1 MNEEIHDEGAWTP
14 LVRAKGVFKRFSSKA
29 ETLEVLRGV
38 GFEIPRK
45 RTCSIIG
52 ASGSGKS
59 TLLALMGGLER
70 IDSGIL
76 EIGTYKLHELREKD
90 LPQYRSR
97 FVGFVFQFHYLL
109 KDFTA
114 LENVALPAFMTGL
127 SKKESWEKAQTL
139 LEKVGL
145 GDRMGHFPSELSGG
159 ERQRTAIAR
168 AIVNDPSLVLA
179 DEPTGNLD
187 QVNARS
193 IAELLLELPHITGA
207 TVVLATHDSNFA
219 SQADLRFSLA
229 DGRIA
234 TL

>member
-1 MNEEIHDEGAWTP
+1 MNEAMHGGQALSP
-14 LVRAKGVFKRFSSKA
+14 LVRAEGVVKRFSSKA

-38 GFEIPRK
+38 GFEIPK
-45 RTCSIIG
+45 GRTCSIVG

-59 TLLALMGGLER
+59 TLLALLGGLER

-76 EIGTYKLHELREKD
+76 EVGAYKLHELREKD
-90 LPQYRSR
+90 LPEYRSR

-109 KDFTA
+109 KDFSA
-114 LENVALPAFMTGL
+114 LENVALPAFMAGMT
-127 SKKESWEKAQTL
+127 KKDSWEKAQTL

-145 GDRMGHFPSELSGG
+145 ADRMGHFPSELSGG

-187 QVNARS
+187 QANARS
-193 IAELLLELPHITGA
+193 IAELLLELPLLTGA
-207 TVVLATHDSNFA
+207 TVVLATHDPNFA
-219 SQADLRFSLA
+219 SRADLRFSLA
-229 DGRIA
+229 EGRIA
-234 TL
+234 AL